1 MTINDIQIAYPSTSK
16 DRSQLASSLFRG
28 LISGLVSQY
37 EVNTPRTGTV
47 DASSS
52 LRWVPAV

>member
-16 DRSQLASSLFRG
+16 DRSQFATSLFRG

-37 EVNTPRTGTV
+37 EVHTPRTGTV
-47 DASSS
+47 DAASS
-52 LRWVPAV
+52 LRWIPAV

>member
-1 MTINDIQIAYPSTSK
+1 MTIHDIQIAYPSTSK
-16 DRSQLASSLFRG
+16 DRSQLASSLIRW

-37 EVNTPRTGTV
+37 EVYTPRTGTV

>member
-16 DRSQLASSLFRG
+16 DRSQFATSLFRG
-28 LISGLVSQY
+28 LLSGLVSQY
-37 EVNTPRTGTV
+37 EAYSPRTGMV

-52 LRWVPAV
+52 LRWIPAA